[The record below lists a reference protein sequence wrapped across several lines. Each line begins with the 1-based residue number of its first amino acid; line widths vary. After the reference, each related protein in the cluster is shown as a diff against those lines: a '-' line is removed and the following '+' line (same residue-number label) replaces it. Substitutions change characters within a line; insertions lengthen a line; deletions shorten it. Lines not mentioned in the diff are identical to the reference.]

1 MPLRVVGIGRQFAH
15 HYQVKGDDWSIEVL
29 EPSDLTEEVCP
40 DVAIIANEVFPE
52 YRNCIS
58 FFRERNIPTIY
69 AIDGIL
75 EWRHSWDFPPS
86 DACGQTF
93 RPVLADKIACIGRN
107 QARILES
114 WGNVGK
120 CEVVGVPRFDRLA
133 RVCQSERN
141 RSSETAR
148 ILVMTAKNPGF
159 DQAQLDR
166 TEKSLTQ
173 LHEWFQTNPVLNG
186 KSIKPVW
193 RLTVGMD
200 EKIGVQGSAS
210 DTTGKQLADV
220 LNAVDAV
227 ITTPSTAMLEA
238 MRVGLPVALLD
249 YHNCPH
255 FVPAAW
261 TISANSHFNQVIPE
275 LVNPPEPKMLWQDS
289 ILHDSLEH
297 RGLASTRYVR
307 LVETMA
313 QIGRQCRAEG
323 KPLEYPARILTD
335 PDSGFHPVEE
345 RFNLSQLFPTKQSFQ
360 ERDLREL
367 QVANAHLSQLVEV
380 RDAEI
385 ERLKTI
391 VSTPTPIKDKS
402 LKARWKRLRTKL
414 SKKMQALRKV
424 EAAA

>member
-1 MPLRVVGIGRQFAH
+1 MSLRIVGIGRQFAH
-15 HYQVKGDDWSIEVL
+15 HYQVKGTDWSIEVL
-29 EPSDLTEEVCP
+29 EPSELTDDVRP
-40 DVAIIANEVFPE
+40 DVAIVANEVFPE

-75 EWRHSWDFPPS
+75 EWRHSWEFPPS

-93 RPVLADKIACIGRN
+93 RPVLADKIACIGRS

-120 CEVVGVPRFDRLA
+120 CEVVGVPRFDHLQRIRQRDRQDSTPL
-133 RVCQSERN
+133 
-141 RSSETAR
+141 R

-166 TEKSLTQ
+166 TQKSLIQ
-173 LHEWFQTNPVLNG
+173 LRKWFKSNPVVNG
-186 KSIKPVW
+186 RAVEPVW
-193 RLTVGMD
+193 RLTIGMD
-200 EKIGVQGSAS
+200 KKIGVQGDAS

-220 LNAVDAV
+220 LREVDAV

-238 MRVGLPVALLD
+238 MRIGLPVALLD

-261 TISANSHFNQVIPE
+261 TISASPHFDHVIPE
-275 LVNPPEPKMLWQDS
+275 LMDPQAPKMLWQDS
-289 ILHDSLEH
+289 ILHDSLEC
-297 RGLASTRYVR
+297 RELASSRYVR
-307 LVETMA
+307 LVEDMA

-323 KPLEYPARILTD
+323 KALEYPARILAD
-335 PDSGFHPVEE
+335 PSSGFHPVEE
-345 RFNLSQLFPTKQSFQ
+345 RFDLSQLFPTNQSFQ

-367 QVANAHLSQLVEV
+367 QVTNAHLNQLVDL

-385 ERLKTI
+385 KRLQVQVASAEKP
-391 VSTPTPIKDKS
+391 VKDRS
-402 LKARWKRLRTKL
+402 LKARWSRLKAKV
-414 SKKMQALRKV
+414 SKKMRALSL
-424 EAAA
+424 EHTA